1 MNEQQL
7 KNLPENEPDTRFDA
21 AIEVLMVLLLA
32 FMPLSFGVVHAWS
45 EMVVIA
51 LVGAMA
57 LCLAL
62 KVALNKDARLV
73 WTWAYLPMVLFILV
87 VIVQLLPLPAAV
99 VRIISPGTYE
109 TKTSLLAD
117 LPSELNVSDI
127 DTAGSIRIPDVREKM
142 TLSFYPHATEH
153 NLRLILAVAVVFV
166 VIVNIYRRPAQIK
179 RLLTAIMLIGFGIAG
194 LAFAQNILGTD
205 KIYWLVAVPHNQV
218 LSGPFV
224 NHSNYGQ
231 FMNLSIGA
239 AVGLVLV
246 RLHESFQRGR
256 FSVAAVAA
264 RLGEPDLRIIWYAL
278 GMIVLG
284 VATIFLS
291 LTRGGM
297 IAMLIAGS
305 FTALMIGIK
314 RGLKGNSWI
323 ITVLLIGSFVCVLY
337 VGYDAVYDR
346 LATLHDFDRAQGG
359 RWQIVRDIA
368 VAWTRFPVTGTGLGT
383 HDVVYP
389 MFDRSTI
396 AALAGHAENEYAQAA
411 EETGGIGL
419 ALVIIFI
426 TAIWLAYRQNLRAA
440 SRSQSSSSVHW
451 AAFGLGFGLLA
462 IMIHSLS
469 DFGQHLP
476 ANACL
481 TAVFCGLLIA
491 MARLEKGTGAIHFR
505 PQPNHTHLRK
515 GLVIMVVGGFAWAL
529 LGANAARSGESNW
542 NRARLLEDSLSEK
555 SWLGSNEEYTEILTY
570 ASEATYHQP
579 KNVRYRHWLNVYRWR
594 AISRVT
600 DPNSGDLVL
609 TSDTLRFT
617 RQIVDELHYARSLC
631 PTFGATYCLIGQL
644 EYFILEDPDGARRIR
659 DGFSLAPC
667 DATACYIAGLLDT
680 QENRPAESLEKFSRA
695 VELRGQLM
703 ADAVDVYLYRVNRP
717 DLAVALAGD
726 NIGLL
731 SQVARALSEMTTYQE
746 LADQAR
752 AEVARLLEEKCAQPD
767 APASAFASLAGVYYR
782 EQNYEDAAEYYGR
795 ALALDYGPV
804 HWHLNRARALAEVGQ
819 ISEAIREARIVLSLQ
834 PQMPA
839 AVKLLADLLLRLP
852 EELDRRDAIY
862 P

>member
-21 AIEVLMVLLLA
+21 VIEVLMVILLA
-32 FMPLSFGVVHAWS
+32 FMPLAFGVVHAWS

-62 KVALNKDARLV
+62 KVALNKDTPLV
-73 WTWAYLPMVLFILV
+73 WTWAYLPMVLFILL
-87 VIVQLLPLPAAV
+87 VIVQLLPLPAAA
-99 VRIISPGTYE
+99 VRIISPGTWE
-109 TKTSLLAD
+109 TKTPLLAD
-117 LPSELNVSDI
+117 LPPELNVSAG
-127 DTAGSIRIPDVREKM
+127 DTAGSIRIPDVRETM

-179 RLLTAIMLIGFGIAG
+179 HLLTAVMLIGFGIAG

-205 KIYWLVAVPHNQV
+205 KIYWVVPVPHNQV

-346 LATLHDFDRAQGG
+346 LATLHDFEGAQSG
-359 RWQIVRDIA
+359 RWQIIKDIA
-368 VAWTRFPVTGTGLGT
+368 LAWTRFPLVGAGLGT

-396 AALAGHAENEYAQAA
+396 ASLAGHAENEYAQAA

-419 ALVIIFI
+419 ALVIMFI
-426 TAIWLAYRQNLRAA
+426 AIVWFAYRRNLRLA

-451 AAFGLGFGLLA
+451 AAFGLGFGLMA

-481 TAVFCGLLIA
+481 TAVCCGLLITT
-491 MARLEKGTGAIHFR
+491 ARLKKDTGS
-505 PQPNHTHLRK
+505 PNSLWPASSLRLGK
-515 GLVIMVVGGFAWAL
+515 VLVVVVVLVFGWAL
-529 LGANAARSGESNW
+529 WGANAARCGADSW
-542 NRARLLEDSLSEK
+542 RRTLHLEDKLSEK
-555 SWLGSNEEYTEILTY
+555 GWLGSNEEYTEILIY
-570 ASEATYHQP
+570 AEQSVRRQP
-579 KNVRYRHWLNVYRWR
+579 ENVRFRHWLNVYRWR

-609 TSDTLRFT
+609 TPDSLRFT
-617 RQIVDELHYARSLC
+617 QQIVDDLHYTRTLC

-644 EYFILEDPDGARRIR
+644 EYFILKNPDGARRIR

-667 DATACYIAGLLDT
+667 DATACFIAGLLDID
-680 QENRPAESLEKFSRA
+680 QNLLPESLEKFSRA
-695 VELRGQLM
+695 VELRGSLM
-703 ADAVDVYLYRVNRP
+703 ADALDVYLNQVNRP
-717 DLAVALAGD
+717 DLALELAGD
-726 NIGLL
+726 DIGRL
-731 SQVARALSEMTTYQE
+731 SQLARALNEMTTHPE
-746 LADQAR
+746 LAD
-752 AEVARLLEEKCAQPD
+752 EVRTILISKLEEICIPSD
-767 APASAFASLAGVYYR
+767 APAPALAWLAGMHFR
-782 EQNYEDAAEYYGR
+782 DKNYESAADYYQR
-795 ALALDYGPV
+795 ALRLDYGNV
-804 HWHLNRARALAEVGQ
+804 GWRLNLARALAELGE
-819 ISEAIREARIVLSLQ
+819 IAEALDEANTILNLQ

-839 AVKLLADLLLRLP
+839 ALKLIEDLTIRLP
-852 EELDRRDAIY
+852 VDSDR
-862 P
+862 